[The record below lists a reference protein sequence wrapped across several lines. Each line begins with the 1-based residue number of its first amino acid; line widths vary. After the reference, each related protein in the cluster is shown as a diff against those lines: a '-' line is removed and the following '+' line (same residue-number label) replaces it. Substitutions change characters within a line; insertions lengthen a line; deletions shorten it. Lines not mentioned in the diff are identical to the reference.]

1 MADPI
6 PLREDTRFYPLLV
19 KLAGCLCNELEASG
33 LETCFCGVT
42 SGNSVDIS
50 RVSPESGGM
59 GWVRLTGIAP
69 YQQVS
74 GTATGAASLCSPRLS
89 AQIEVGY
96 ADCYPIDDD
105 GLALS
110 LEDELDAV
118 RRHMA
123 GSEAAFRAAFCCDWL
138 SNARRRLTQGGWA
151 PGGPE
156 GGVLWSTWN
165 LSVEVP

>member
-1 MADPI
+1 ME
-6 PLREDTRFYPLLV
+6 LREDTLFYPLLV
-19 KLAGCLCNELEASG
+19 TLAGCLCTELEQAG

-42 SGNSVDIS
+42 SGASVDIS
-50 RVSPESGGM
+50 RVSPENGGM
-59 GWVRLTGIAP
+59 GWVRLASIVP
-69 YQQVS
+69 SMQQ
-74 GTATGAASLCSPRLS
+74 AASGGAGGLNLCTPQLS

-96 ADCYPIDDD
+96 ADCYPIDAD

-123 GSEAAFRAAFCCDWL
+123 GAQAAYRAAFCCDWL
-138 SNARRRLTQGGWA
+138 RNSKRRLSQGSWA

-156 GGVLWSTWN
+156 GGVLWSTWTM
-165 LSVEVP
+165 SVEVP